1 MEMQDNKKNVLLV
14 SMPFADTSI
23 PSIQLGLLESVLKNH
38 QINAQS
44 LHLYVK
50 AADYYGLHN
59 YNNLISMHSD
69 ASLAE
74 MIFTKYI
81 YSMHWSEKKEQIK
94 DFYEKNIAKDGNLF
108 SFEDYEKVTD
118 EFFNHTISNIK
129 WDTFDVIGFT
139 LNYGQ
144 ILPSLA
150 VAKYL
155 KTNFP
160 SITIICGGSAV
171 TGDLGT
177 RFIDAFPW
185 IDYVVSGEGEEA
197 LVQFINDPT
206 SIGTIP
212 NLIYRKDDTII
223 KNNTAE
229 YIDLNTLPYPDFTS
243 YFQLLNTCHPEIQQY
258 YHLYGRIPIELSRGC
273 WWNKCSFCN
282 LNVQHKK
289 YREKM
294 IDRFCNELEFL
305 SNTYKML
312 TFQVIAN
319 TLPFHDYRQLC
330 HQLTAL
336 KKDFN
341 LYIEA
346 RAGRLQRIDYSLLK
360 KAGFHHIQTG
370 IESFSS
376 SYLKKMNKG
385 VNLID
390 NIAVLK
396 YCKEQHI
403 QNHYNIITQF
413 PNEDENDFLETKK
426 TIDVFQQYL
435 DPPQISKFII
445 TYGSTIYDH
454 LDLYNIKK
462 VKPTKTDTLKFPTHI
477 LQKNFMFYYQFEKE
491 SDTPS
496 NDWISLIETW
506 KKDKKHHEQQ
516 CWSSDESYDHMV
528 FFYIDGKEFLKIYD
542 KRFGGQIDLYTLNS
556 IERKIFLACQEV
568 LSFNKLK
575 EIFYDT
581 SEEQVKNILSSF
593 VEQRIC
599 FKENDLYL
607 SLPIQLNSRF
617 YSNEININEKFLED
631 IPVI

>member
-108 SFEDYEKVTD
+108 SFQDYEKVTD

-341 LYIEA
+341 LYI
-346 RAGRLQRIDYSLLK
+346 
-360 KAGFHHIQTG
+360 
-370 IESFSS
+370 
-376 SYLKKMNKG
+376 
-385 VNLID
+385 
-390 NIAVLK
+390 
-396 YCKEQHI
+396 
-403 QNHYNIITQF
+403 
-413 PNEDENDFLETKK
+413 
-426 TIDVFQQYL
+426 
-435 DPPQISKFII
+435 
-445 TYGSTIYDH
+445 
-454 LDLYNIKK
+454 
-462 VKPTKTDTLKFPTHI
+462 
-477 LQKNFMFYYQFEKE
+477 
-491 SDTPS
+491 
-496 NDWISLIETW
+496 
-506 KKDKKHHEQQ
+506 
-516 CWSSDESYDHMV
+516 
-528 FFYIDGKEFLKIYD
+528 
-542 KRFGGQIDLYTLNS
+542 
-556 IERKIFLACQEV
+556 
-568 LSFNKLK
+568 
-575 EIFYDT
+575 
-581 SEEQVKNILSSF
+581 
-593 VEQRIC
+593 
-599 FKENDLYL
+599 
-607 SLPIQLNSRF
+607 
-617 YSNEININEKFLED
+617 
-631 IPVI
+631 